1 MYVFK
6 YEVKKNGSKWTR
18 AERKKIPFLQLDS
31 FHLMTPNDDSYYID
45 LLKERIGEAVD
56 KTMGCASDF
65 TFLQAFIFEHTLE
78 NLGVNTLK
86 RLWGHGNLPV
96 QPRNYTLDILSR
108 SVGYRNFDDFKRF
121 YDEHGDQSSDVVL
134 GKSVQSSQLRIGD
147 RVTLR
152 WNPGRICTVEYL
164 GNNSYRVVSSEKTKL
179 KPGHTFQCPFFAVG
193 VPCVVSNL
201 IQEGIAHSLFE
212 IGKQGGLTQ
221 VRLLTS

>member
-1 MYVFK
+1 
-6 YEVKKNGSKWTR
+6 
-18 AERKKIPFLQLDS
+18 
-31 FHLMTPNDDSYYID
+31 MTPNDDSYYID
-45 LLKERIGEAVD
+45 LLKERISEAVD

-65 TFLQAFIFEHTLE
+65 TFLQAFIFEHTRE

-108 SVGYRNFDDFKRF
+108 SVGHRNFDDFKRF
-121 YDEHGDQSSDVVL
+121 YDSHGDQSSDVVL
-134 GKSVQSSQLRIGD
+134 GKSVQSSQLQIGD

-193 VPCVVSNL
+193 APCVVSNL
-201 IQEGIAHSLFE
+201 IQDGIAHSLFE

-221 VRLLTS
+221 VRLLTL